1 MLPRIPAP
9 CWTWQRNREQEPIA
23 GRPTGGVAGNEGGN
37 LAPDRESLRL
47 NLILVETPVQKVHR
61 RVRDGTA
68 VIRQR
73 KDSGVLRL
81 DEFNPLPSP

>member
-1 MLPRIPAP
+1 MLPGSGALVGLGSG
-9 CWTWQRNREQEPIA
+9 NREQEPIA
-23 GRPTGGVAGNEGGN
+23 GRPTRGVAGNEGGN

-73 KDSGVLRL
+73 KDSVLQA
-81 DEFNPLPSP
+81 